1 MTLSTLMV
9 RMDLQ
14 ASNDAVLEA
23 AAELAGRFKA
33 DVVGIAACHPMQI
46 IYSDGY
52 VQGDLLEQDRTQKED
67 LIRQA
72 EARFRAALGNRV
84 PNLHWRSSV
93 CYAPLPG
100 YIADNMRSADLL
112 LTGPAPRGSM
122 FDSSQQL
129 DLGELVMRLGRP
141 ALLVPPGTERLDL
154 DSVLVGWRDTR
165 ETRRA
170 VVDALPLLRL
180 AGRVTVAEVAPDE
193 GMADAQAR
201 LADVAAWLGRHGIAA
216 HPVAVPSAGDDA
228 GRLEE
233 LALDHQAGLVVVG
246 AYGHTRLREWVLGG
260 VTRSLLAHP
269 SRPVMLSH

>member
-9 RMDLQ
+9 RMDLE

-23 AAELAGRFKA
+23 TADLAGQFKA
-33 DVVGIAACHPMQI
+33 DVVGIAACHPMQM

-52 VQGDLLEQDRTQKED
+52 VDSGLFEQDRTVKAD
-67 LIRQA
+67 LIRRA

-93 CYAPLPG
+93 CLTPLAE
-100 YIADNMRSADLL
+100 YIAENMRSADLL
-112 LTGPAPRGSM
+112 LTGPAPRRSM

-129 DLGELVMRLGRP
+129 DLGELVMHLGRP

-180 AGRVTVAEVAPDE
+180 AGRVTVAEVVPE
-193 GMADAQAR
+193 EELADAQAR

-216 HPVAVPSAGDDA
+216 HPVAAPSAGDDA

-233 LALDHQAGLVVVG
+233 LALDHHAGLVVVG

-260 VTRSLLAHP
+260 VTRSLLTHP
-269 SRPVMLSH
+269 SRPALLSH